1 MDAFVTGNWH
11 HYVVVDRPHYPLFKH
26 LQGPRRSILLTDDV
40 MPAKMR
46 LLFNIPFVG
55 GRSLWWSSETGL
67 SLGWHIQQMVKIGI
81 ASVINEDG
89 LIYCDSDVFFVKPF
103 DTESLSQDGHF
114 RFYRA
119 YERLN
124 LELIP
129 NPEFF
134 NAGLDLLGLPKH
146 AQYFGYIENL
156 ITWRRLTVLELC
168 DHLARRHNGK
178 WYFAFRNRLQI
189 SEYTLYGLF
198 VDEVQA
204 DSNFHTPTWQRLC
217 RTQWSKMQN
226 NSDQEVAAFCTGL
239 EAHQVAVGI
248 QSFLGISVTLLERQ
262 FEKALA
268 AHQLKG
274 PAPTPEIAEDSKI

>member
-46 LLFNIPFVG
+46 LLFHIPFVG
-55 GRSLWWSSETGL
+55 GRSLWWSSKTGL

-103 DTESLSQDGHF
+103 DTASLFQNGRF
-114 RFYRA
+114 RLYRA
-119 YERLN
+119 YERQN
-124 LELIP
+124 LERIA

-134 NAGLDLLGLPKH
+134 NTGLDLLGLPKH
-146 AQYFGYIENL
+146 VEYFAYIDNI
-156 ITWRRLTVLELC
+156 ITWRRQTVLEMC
-168 DHLARRHNGK
+168 DYLASRHGGQ
-178 WYFAFRNRLQI
+178 WYNAFRNRIQI

-198 VDEVQA
+198 LEEVQKDEA
-204 DSNFHTPTWQRLC
+204 FHAPTSVGLC
-217 RTQWSKMQN
+217 RTQWNKQQHL
-226 NSDQEVAAFCTGL
+226 DVDVETFCGGL
-239 EAHQVAVGI
+239 EAHQVAVGF
-248 QSFLGISVTLLERQ
+248 QSFMGISVPLLEQQ
-262 FEKALA
+262 FEKALT
-268 AHQLKG
+268 AHKSKQPMPSLK
-274 PAPTPEIAEDSKI
+274 ASQETDI